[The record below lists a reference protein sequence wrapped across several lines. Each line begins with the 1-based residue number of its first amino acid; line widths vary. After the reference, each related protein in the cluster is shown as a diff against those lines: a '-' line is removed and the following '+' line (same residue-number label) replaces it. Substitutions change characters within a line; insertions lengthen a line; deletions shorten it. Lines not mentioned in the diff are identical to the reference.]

1 MPATSAGMTVQDR
14 DLQHSF
20 SEEHSMASSDRFLLA
35 AVMGWPISQSRS
47 PMLHNFWFAQHGLNG
62 SYVPLAIP
70 PERLQAAL
78 RALPALNFS
87 GCNLTIPLKQDAM
100 KIVDEIDITARKIGA
115 ISCVTVRP
123 NGTLAGSNNDWYGF
137 VHNILELVPDWRADA
152 GPVAVM
158 GAGGGA
164 RAVVYGLIER
174 GARQIRLCNRTQA
187 RAQTLAR
194 EFGGPIHVL
203 PWEERHDALSGV
215 AMLVN
220 ATSQGMIGQAPLDLR
235 LDKLPKS
242 ALVNDIIYIPRETP
256 LVAAARARGNRTV
269 TGLGM
274 LLHQGIPAW
283 KAWFGIE
290 PKVTAE
296 LRAKIEA
303 TL

>member
-1 MPATSAGMTVQDR
+1 MLPP
-14 DLQHSF
+14 
-20 SEEHSMASSDRFLLA
+20 DRFLLA

-47 PMLHNFWFAQHGLNG
+47 PMLHNYWFAEHRLAG
-62 SYVPLAIP
+62 SYVPLAIAP
-70 PERLQAAL
+70 PRLEAAL
-78 RALPALNFS
+78 RSLPALNFS

-100 KIVDEIDITARKIGA
+100 RIVDEVDITAKRIGA
-115 ISCVTVRP
+115 ISCVVVRP
-123 NGTLAGSNNDWYGF
+123 DGTLAGFNNDWYGF
-137 VHNILELVPDWRADA
+137 VHNILEDAPDWRADA

-164 RAVVYGLIER
+164 RAVVYGLLER
-174 GARQIRLCNRTQA
+174 GAREIRLCNRTHA
-187 RAQTLAR
+187 RAQTLAN
-194 EFGGPIHVL
+194 EFGGPITVL
-203 PWEERHDALSGV
+203 PWDQRHDAIEGV

-220 ATSQGMIGQAPLDLR
+220 ATSQGMIGEAPLDLR
-235 LDKLPKS
+235 LDKLPRG

-256 LVAAARARGNRTV
+256 LIAAARRRGNRTV

-296 LRAKIEA
+296 LRTRIEA

>member
-1 MPATSAGMTVQDR
+1 MTFPD
-14 DLQHSF
+14 H
-20 SEEHSMASSDRFLLA
+20 FLLA

-47 PMLHNFWFAQHGLNG
+47 PMLHNFWFAQHGLAG
-62 SYVPLAIP
+62 SYVPLAVP
-70 PERLQAAL
+70 PERLELAL

-87 GCNLTIPLKQDAM
+87 GCNLTIPLKQNAM
-100 KIVDEIDITARKIGA
+100 RIVDEVDITAKTIGA
-115 ISCVTVRP
+115 ISCVAVRKD
-123 NGTLAGSNNDWYGF
+123 GSLSGSNNDWYGF
-137 VHNILELVPDWRADA
+137 TQNILEFVPNWRANS

-164 RAVVYGLIER
+164 RAILYGLMER
-174 GARQIRLCNRTQA
+174 GAREIRLCNRTLA
-187 RAQTLAR
+187 RAQTLAQ
-194 EFGGPIHVL
+194 EYGAAVHVV
-203 PWEERHDALSGV
+203 PWEQRHEALDGV
-215 AMLVN
+215 AMLIN
-220 ATSQGMIGQAPLDLR
+220 TTSQGMTGRPPLDLN
-235 LDKLPKS
+235 LDTLPKS

-256 LVAAARARGNRTV
+256 LLAAARERGNRTV

-290 PKVTAE
+290 PRVTAE